1 MQRVQPDRER
11 EEELRLYLEWKF
23 ISLIACS
30 SVAIMVRSQTMSD
43 ERRYSGSLIGECLG
57 DALGFVVEG
66 EPTEVCREY
75 VEGILRV
82 GRVGEYG
89 RAPFP
94 FGQYSDDSQLAR
106 ELLQSYAERGRFD
119 PHDYARR
126 IALIFV
132 ENRIVG
138 RGQATEQAAWRL
150 AAGTPW
156 EEAGTPSPSA
166 GNGSAM
172 RAGPIGVLFSDDP
185 KQMVRAAHDQ
195 GRITHRDPRCS
206 AGAVVIAGA
215 VALAVRNAE
224 IKAGRFLSQLAEW
237 AAPFEGS
244 VADALRQSAAWISL
258 PPEEAVVLISGVG
271 HNPDYPDEVRGI
283 SPFVTTSVLWSL
295 YSFLRSPDDYWETVC
310 TAIAVGGDV
319 DTTAAMAGAIS
330 GAYLGLEAIPERW
343 ARCVTDRGTW
353 GYDELVELAHRCHRL
368 KVGS

>member
-1 MQRVQPDRER
+1 MP
-11 EEELRLYLEWKF
+11 
-23 ISLIACS
+23 
-30 SVAIMVRSQTMSD
+30 D
-43 ERRYSGSLIGECLG
+43 ERRYSGSLIGQCLG

-66 EPTEVCREY
+66 EPPEVCQEY
-75 VEGILRV
+75 VEETLKA
-82 GRVGEYG
+82 GRAEEYG
-89 RAPFP
+89 RASFP

-119 PHDYARR
+119 LRDYARR
-126 IALIFV
+126 IAMIFV

-138 RGQATEQAAWRL
+138 RGRATEQAAWRL
-150 AAGTPW
+150 AAGAPW

-172 RAGPIGVLFSDDP
+172 RAGPVGLLFSEDP
-185 KQMVRAAHDQ
+185 EGMVRAAHDQ

-206 AGAVVIAGA
+206 AGAVAIAGA
-215 VALAVRNAE
+215 VALAVRGGEIEAE
-224 IKAGRFLSQLAEW
+224 RFLSQLAEW

-244 VADALRQSAAWISL
+244 VADALRQLAEWVSL
-258 PPEEAVVLISGVG
+258 PPEEAVAPVSGIG

-295 YSFLRSPDDYWETVC
+295 YSFLRSPKDYWETVC

-330 GAYLGLEAIPERW
+330 GAYLGLDAIPQGW
-343 ARCVTDRGTW
+343 ALCVTDRGTW
-353 GYDELVELAHRCHRL
+353 GHDELVVLARRCHQL
-368 KVGS
+368 KTRR